1 MLSFI
6 SRKTRKNFLKI
17 VFLFGFQLFTMKKL
31 AVILF
36 SLLLMSCGSGSF
48 QHFFNNHKADIGAT
62 SFQVPNFM
70 RALLSAMSPEA
81 KKVVDNITD
90 FKYIQFEGISE
101 MRRQTLIREMND
113 VTTGRYTDMF
123 RKNEVNNVRLISVKE
138 KGTAVTD
145 VVIFY
150 SSPSSTQAFYLRGLF
165 DPNQLRKFSDK
176 DQFSELTKEL
186 IDSYQSQIS
195 TPITE

>member
-1 MLSFI
+1 M
-6 SRKTRKNFLKI
+6 
-17 VFLFGFQLFTMKKL
+17 FGFQLFTMKKL